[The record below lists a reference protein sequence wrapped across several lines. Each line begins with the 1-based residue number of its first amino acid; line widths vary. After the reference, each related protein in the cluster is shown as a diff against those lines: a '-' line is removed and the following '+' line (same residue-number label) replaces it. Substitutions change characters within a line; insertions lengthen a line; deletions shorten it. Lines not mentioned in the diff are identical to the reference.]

1 MLLTHVDV
9 ECDVAGV
16 SGATSIAVELNGVP
30 IGLATLPSGD
40 EFARAQ
46 LDPPVVVTVLDWL
59 NVETV
64 SAGGHQGV
72 SVRLVGVAAAE

>member
-1 MLLTHVDV
+1 M
-9 ECDVAGV
+9 
-16 SGATSIAVELNGVP
+16 SGSTSVAVELNGSP
-30 IGLATLPSGD
+30 IGSATLPSGD

-72 SVRLVGVAAAE
+72 SVRLVGVAAA